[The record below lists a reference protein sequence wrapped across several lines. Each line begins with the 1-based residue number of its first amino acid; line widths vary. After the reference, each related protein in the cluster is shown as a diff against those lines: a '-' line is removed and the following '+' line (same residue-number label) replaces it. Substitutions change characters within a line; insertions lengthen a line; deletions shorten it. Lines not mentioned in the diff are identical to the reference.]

1 MKKLL
6 TCVVTLFIL
15 TTPLSAQRP
24 QLNALIVAVDA
35 NNELTP
41 GFSFT
46 PTFYN
51 NWAYFSMNGNILFA
65 REGVFKFFPSID
77 SGLRL
82 TFDKSAIETGV
93 GFVLLEHD
101 GLDQANLTANIT
113 YVRSRDQNTDY
124 VIKVSP
130 IINSRRGVM
139 VSAGIRF

>member
-1 MKKLL
+1 MKRLL
-6 TCVVTLFIL
+6 TFMVMLFMI
-15 TTPLSAQRP
+15 TSPLSAQRP

-51 NWAYFSMNGNILFA
+51 NWVYFSMNGNILFV
-65 REGVFKFFPSID
+65 REGGFKFFPSVD

-82 TFDKSAIETGV
+82 AFDKSAIETGV
-93 GFVLLEHD
+93 GFVLIEHD

-130 IINSRRGVM
+130 IINSRRGMM
-139 VSAGIRF
+139 VSVGIRF